1 MTSSSK
7 NRDVKFVIYQVLY
20 IFVVCVVALKG
31 ANLDLTEVINKE
43 DVVEKDYADSL
54 KTFIDSLLALGLV
67 PEINFDTNKKFT
79 NPEELKRRLQE
90 VQQQLVVYKNNN
102 PSLTVTQTSPNITVS
117 QNQEEQQEKIEK
129 VEKDP
134 ELEIDNQEV
143 QPLRVQSLTQFTN
156 NTVTN
161 RGNLALQIIGSD
173 GKTLANIPPGGTATF
188 QVGGQSS
195 VTYKQGSQ
203 SKTVSTKE
211 NQKPS
216 IKLTRLVPAGE
227 DVSVRRI
234 QSTTGYR
241 IEINDDFPG
250 QLDVNFSGP
259 VSVKQS
265 GPLTYDI
272 TLNFLGSK
280 TAFDNFT
287 DNKDSPYT
295 VGFQIS
301 VKDKIAGHSLT
312 QSGIFQ
318 FGEW

>member
-1 MTSSSK
+1 MSATEKGGS
-7 NRDVKFVIYQVLY
+7 RDVKFVIYQVLY

-31 ANLDLTEVINKE
+31 ASLDLSEVIKKE
-43 DVVEKDYADSL
+43 NVVEKEYADSL
-54 KTFIDSLLALGLV
+54 KSFIDSLLALGLV
-67 PEINFDTNKKFT
+67 PEINFDTTKKFS
-79 NPEELKRRLQE
+79 NPEELKKQLQDM
-90 VQQQLVVYKNNN
+90 QQQLIVFKTNN
-102 PSLTVTQTSPNITVS
+102 PTLTVNTTSPNINVT
-117 QNQEEQQEKIEK
+117 QTNPEIQQKETN
-129 VEKDP
+129 P
-134 ELEIDNQEV
+134 ELETEIKEV
-143 QPLRVQSLTQFTN
+143 QPLQVQQLTQFTQN
-156 NTVTN
+156 SVQN
-161 RGNLALQIIGSD
+161 RGNIPLQIIGSD
-173 GKTLANIPPGGTATF
+173 GKTLANIPPGGSQSFTM
-188 QVGGQSS
+188 GGQSS
-195 VTYKQGSQ
+195 VTFKQGEQ

-227 DVSVRRI
+227 DVSVRRL

-259 VSVKQS
+259 VTVKQA
-265 GPLTYDI
+265 GELTYDI
-272 TLNFLGSK
+272 TLNFLRSQSQ
-280 TAFDNFT
+280 FENYT
-287 DNKDSPYT
+287 DGKDSPYT

>member
-1 MTSSSK
+1 MSATEKGGS
-7 NRDVKFVIYQVLY
+7 RDVKFVIYQVLY

-31 ANLDLTEVINKE
+31 ASLDLSEVIKKE
-43 DVVEKDYADSL
+43 NVVEKEYADSL
-54 KTFIDSLLALGLV
+54 KSFIDSLLALGLV
-67 PEINFDTNKKFT
+67 PEINFDTTKKFS
-79 NPEELKRRLQE
+79 NPEELKKQLQDM
-90 VQQQLVVYKNNN
+90 QQQLVVFKQNN
-102 PSLTVTQTSPNITVS
+102 PTLTVNTTSPNINVTQTNPEIQQKE
-117 QNQEEQQEKIEK
+117 QN
-129 VEKDP
+129 P
-134 ELEIDNQEV
+134 ELETDIKEV
-143 QPLRVQSLTQFTN
+143 QPLQVQQLTQFTQN
-156 NTVTN
+156 SVQN
-161 RGNLALQIIGSD
+161 RGNLPLQIIGSD
-173 GKTLANIPPGGTATF
+173 GKTLANIPPGGSQSFTM
-188 QVGGQSS
+188 GGQSS
-195 VTYKQGSQ
+195 VTFKQGEQ

-227 DVSVRRI
+227 DVSVRRL

-259 VSVKQS
+259 VTVKQA
-265 GPLTYDI
+265 GELTYDI
-272 TLNFLGSK
+272 TLNFLRSQSQ
-280 TAFDNFT
+280 FENYT
-287 DNKDSPYT
+287 DGKDSPYT